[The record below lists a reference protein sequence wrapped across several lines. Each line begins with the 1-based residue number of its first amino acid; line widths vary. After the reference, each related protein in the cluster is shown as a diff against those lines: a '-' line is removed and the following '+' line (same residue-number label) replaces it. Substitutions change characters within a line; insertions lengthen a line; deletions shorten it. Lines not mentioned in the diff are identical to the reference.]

1 MVWEGGLL
9 EGSER
14 RSAEVGVAFA
24 LHHSGT
30 VPAPYEGRVACG
42 AVPVG
47 SRAVWPGWAVCATG
61 RRPGVR
67 RAAYRYTP
75 YKTH

>member
-42 AVPVG
+42 AVPMG
-47 SRAVWPGWAVCATG
+47 SRAVW
-61 RRPGVR
+61 RR
-67 RAAYRYTP
+67 
-75 YKTH
+75 